1 LRRNILGS
9 CLEETNLG
17 KSSWGHVGDI
27 PGVPAW
33 LPGQIGLGH
42 KILPGFVFSEQEL
55 QFFQTH
61 TLLDILKDI
70 LIKALA
76 L

>member
-1 LRRNILGS
+1 MDPAWRKLAW
-9 CLEETNLG
+9 E

-27 PGVPAW
+27 PGVPAR

-55 QFFQTH
+55 QVFPSH
-61 TLLDILKDI
+61 TVLEILNDILK
-70 LIKALA
+70 KALA